1 MTVRRIMGIETE
13 YGILQQGNAYANPML
28 MSSQIVTAYQ
38 TRMNHALVQ
47 ARWDYEDENPLQ
59 DLRGFSIPRAA
70 AHPSMLTD
78 NPLAP
83 APSGDVDSGPQETL
97 TTQQVARPITPTY
110 QDPGAANTILT
121 NGARLYV
128 DHAHPEY
135 SSPEFTNPLDGVR
148 WDVAGERVMLDAT
161 REVAANMGID
171 ISLFKNNT
179 DSKGASYGTHENYLV
194 DREVEFGV
202 LARGLIP
209 FFVTRQVFT
218 GSGRVGIGTH
228 SQLPGFQMS
237 QRADYMEAE
246 IGLETTMR
254 RPIVNTRDEPHADRE
269 RWRRL
274 HVIVGDANLL
284 EPATYL
290 KLGSTSLVLWLIEQ
304 LGEHED
310 LAEELQALELFDPVG
325 DIKTVSRDLTCTVKL
340 RLKNGGRL
348 SALEIQQRYLQLV
361 NTLLART
368 EETTGK
374 VTDPQTQDVIARWTS
389 VLSRLAIDPMLCAK
403 DVEWVAKLRLFTGMK
418 NRQYLDWDHPKL
430 AMMDIMWSDVQP
442 ERSLYQK
449 LVAAGA
455 VETMVPEEDIQV
467 AVTTPP
473 TDTRAFF
480 RGQVISNFSDVLSA
494 VSWDSVIFDLPSSP
508 NLIRVSMMDPWRGS
522 AHHVG
527 ALFAQHRDPQVFLD
541 TLLNN

>member
-38 TRMNHALVQ
+38 ARMNHALVQ
-47 ARWDYEDENPLQ
+47 ARWDYEDEDPLQ
-59 DLRGFSIPRAA
+59 DLRGFSIPRAS

-78 NPLAP
+78 NPEVA
-83 APSGDVDSGPQETL
+83 APSGDDASEPAESLG
-97 TTQQVARPITPTY
+97 TQHVARPITPTY
-110 QDPGAANTILT
+110 LDPGAANTILT

-161 REVAANMGID
+161 REVAATMGID

-179 DSKGASYGTHENYLV
+179 DSKGSSYGTHENYLV

-202 LARGLIP
+202 LARALIP

-228 SQLPGFQMS
+228 SQLPGFQLS

-284 EPATYL
+284 EPVTYL

-304 LGEHED
+304 LAQHED
-310 LAEELQALELFDPVG
+310 LAEELQQLELLDPVG

-340 RLKNGGRL
+340 HLKNGSRL
-348 SALEIQQRYLQLV
+348 SALEIQRRYLDLV
-361 NTLLART
+361 NTLLTRT
-368 EETTGK
+368 QETTG
-374 VTDPQTQDVIARWTS
+374 DPVDDDTVQVVARWTD
-389 VLSRLAIDPMLCAK
+389 VLTRLELDPMLCAK
-403 DVEWVAKLRLFTGMK
+403 DVEWVAKLRLLNGMK
-418 NRQYLDWDHPKL
+418 NREHLDWDHPKL
-430 AMMDIMWSDVQP
+430 AMMDILWSDVKP
-442 ERSLYQK
+442 ERSLYRK
-449 LVAAGA
+449 MVAAGA
-455 VETMVPEEDIQV
+455 VETMVTEDEV
-467 AVTTPP
+467 RTAVTTPP
-473 TDTRAFF
+473 ADTRAYF

-494 VSWDSVIFDLPSSP
+494 VSWDSVIFDLPSAP
-508 NLIRVSMMDPWRGS
+508 NLTRVSMLNPWRGS
-522 AHHVG
+522 AMHVG
-527 ALFAQHRDPQVFLD
+527 QLFAQHRDPGDFLAA
-541 TLLNN
+541 LLKK